1 MCELCDENL
10 WPRNVVVRSILSDQ
24 YPFQGECQNIVPT
37 KHRTCDGLDLT
48 ILCSDSPP
56 GEKPRGITCLASKN
70 RAEQTQQVVFHE
82 QTKNLFAIPMLL
94 LKYPLIE
101 EQLEIIKIPKSSEN
115 LRVRMWHFSKLCSD
129 AACGEKATEM
139 LSIPLAEMDRF

>member
-1 MCELCDENL
+1 MWIMWWKLMT
-10 WPRNVVVRSILSDQ
+10 Q
-24 YPFQGECQNIVPT
+24 ECGGT
-37 KHRTCDGLDLT
+37 KHLKWPVSLPGWMPEYCANKTPYMWWVGPDDLV
-48 ILCSDSPP
+48 LRQSSWREASWRNPP
-56 GEKPRGITCLASKN
+56 ASKN